1 MQGRDIVIHVGR
13 QKTGTTSIQRFMAAH
28 SETIAEHDILYPE
41 TGRND
46 GEQTAHHQLAVALN
60 PRESDGHDLAELKK
74 KLDREV
80 LKHPTSLVVLSSE
93 AFQRISDFS
102 RLETF
107 FADCKPRALCYLRE
121 CMAAKQSSWA
131 QSVHA
136 TRQTSDF
143 VSYALRHH
151 HRYEKMTERWKLFSS
166 QLELALFDRQQLH
179 HQDVVADFLWR
190 IGHPSLAEQSV
201 SLARDAGTPSLGGNL
216 LHIKRIVNIARS
228 HLPNMRGEYRA
239 FAELAAAEK
248 RWRGRWHVSPK
259 DVAAIQRVDRAD
271 REFLNKT
278 FEEVRVAD
286 LNDAPP
292 MPDAATL
299 KEDIRTTLQIPV
311 LSGAFDELGLKL
323 VD

>member
-13 QKTGTTSIQRFMAAH
+13 QKTGTTSIQRFMASH
-28 SETIAEHDILYPE
+28 GENIAGHDILYPE

-46 GEQTAHHQLAVALN
+46 GKQAAHHPLAVALN
-60 PRESDGHDLAELKK
+60 PRESDGHDLADLKK
-74 KLDREV
+74 NLDREV
-80 LKHPTSLVVLSSE
+80 SKHPTSLIVLSSE

-107 FADCKPRALCYLRE
+107 FAGCEPRVLCYLRE

-136 TRQTSDF
+136 TRQASDF

-151 HRYEKMTERWKLFSS
+151 HRFEKFTERWKLFSS
-166 QLELALFDRQQLH
+166 QLELALFDRQQLR

-190 IGHPSLAEQSV
+190 IGHPSFADQSKTH
-201 SLARDAGTPSLGGNL
+201 ARQDGTPSLGGNL
-216 LHIKRIVNIARS
+216 LHIKRIINIARS

-239 FAELAAAEK
+239 FAELAAADY
-248 RWRGRWHVSPK
+248 RWHGRWYVSPK
-259 DVAAIQRVDRAD
+259 DIAAIERADRAD
-271 REFLNKT
+271 REFLNRT
-278 FEEVRVAD
+278 FAEVHVAD

-299 KEDIRTTLQIPV
+299 KEDIRAVLQTPV